1 MHYECTLHSWTYS
14 TIKLFS
20 IMDKYNSFKEIM
32 VYAFSIENIS
42 SCYLMRALLVS
53 IGYRT
58 PKEIWSSSSTNYI
71 D

>member
-1 MHYECTLHSWTYS
+1 
-14 TIKLFS
+14 
-20 IMDKYNSFKEIM
+20 MDKYNSFKEIM